1 MFKPK
6 QKMKLSI
13 VKRGRRHYFNVIN
26 HHKALFNHWICL
38 DKVAVCV
45 LFIISFQI
53 SSIIT
58 WKYLT
63 KNYPII
69 VKCETIETKI
79 EALPVP
85 TITQTEKQ
93 WTGKVSYYSK
103 DGCIGCNKLQITAS
117 CKVFDEN
124 ANTLAFNK
132 LPLNTEVLV
141 TNLNTGVSQVALVN
155 DRGGFE
161 KYNRIADLSKGLFQ
175 RLGAKTDVTNIKIE
189 EIK

>member
-1 MFKPK
+1 
-6 QKMKLSI
+6 MKLSI
-13 VKRGRRHYFNVIN
+13 VKRGKRHYFNVIN

-38 DKVAVCV
+38 DKVAVYV
-45 LFIISFQI
+45 VFILSFQI

-69 VKCETIETKI
+69 VKCKTVEVQDISPI
-79 EALPVP
+79 LVP
-85 TITQTEKQ
+85 TVTPTPKQ

-103 DGCIGCNKLQITAS
+103 DGCIGCNELQITAS
-117 CKVFDEN
+117 GEVFDEN